1 MCRFFNVEV
10 FVLTCPVVAVVVPS
24 PASTVAAMAMPIEP
38 PMVRKR
44 LKSSPPGHSYA
55 RLTAKHRRNNEARDA
70 NNKDDALSPEPLSKK
85 AADRNY
91 DPLGH
96 DIGRENPRDL
106 IRRRS
111 ECAHHVGQGDVDH
124 RHVENDHLGRREVRR
139 PRTEF
144 CRQWRKLRSHRPALS
159 EPLLVVSTVTVADAP
174 SRNSGSPGCKLS
186 ETRTGKRWV
195 TFTQFP
201 LAFSGGRRE

>member
-124 RHVENDHLGRREVRR
+124 RHVENDHQDGEKYGGRA
-139 PRTEF
+139 
-144 CRQWRKLRSHRPALS
+144 Q
-159 EPLLVVSTVTVADAP
+159 
-174 SRNSGSPGCKLS
+174 NSVG
-186 ETRTGKRWV
+186 
-195 TFTQFP
+195 
-201 LAFSGGRRE
+201 SGGNYGVTGRHFQNPCLWCLQ